1 MILGVY
7 LHFRNSSRA
16 QSQNRDDYD
25 HDSSSISTLDQ
36 VVKQWMVAA
45 AKCDYTTLFKMLRDD
60 PRLAKAKDFTSG
72 YTALHWACKHGNLDL
87 VKLLV
92 CEKRFSAVCLHF
104 SIVCLHFRRA
114 STEPTPTF
122 GLMEA
127 TLRCTWHV
135 NLIIKKSLTSW
146 SKLMELILTCVTML
160 EKRLDSTWLLLGMAC
175 ITCQMTLLGKKK
187 KKNWALFS

>member
-1 MILGVY
+1 MFWYHICCYSVLMSANSMLVNSICANFMFCQFLIRNAFLHICHSDQY
-7 LHFRNSSRA
+7 NFDYCDLFLTQHLYWWSYFCLHFRNSSRA

-92 CEKRFSAVCLHF
+92 CLH
-104 SIVCLHFRRA
+104 L
-114 STEPTPTF
+114 
-122 GLMEA
+122 
-127 TLRCTWHV
+127 
-135 NLIIKKSLTSW
+135 
-146 SKLMELILTCVTML
+146 
-160 EKRLDSTWLLLGMAC
+160 
-175 ITCQMTLLGKKK
+175 
-187 KKNWALFS
+187 